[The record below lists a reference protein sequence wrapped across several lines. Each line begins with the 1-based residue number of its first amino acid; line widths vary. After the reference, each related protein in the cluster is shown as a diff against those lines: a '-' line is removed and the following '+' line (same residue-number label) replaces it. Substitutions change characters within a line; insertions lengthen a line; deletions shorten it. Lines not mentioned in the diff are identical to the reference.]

1 MSLTNPTRNVEI
13 YVSSSRVRKLI
24 VSNAG
29 TWGELRNEI
38 VRTTNIPMSDLDSEN
53 SKIFEGNQRVEL
65 VDPSTQLPTNIRLE
79 GGATTNDLLIVVT
92 PKQKVKSGVTRP
104 RPEIYQEI
112 RNLIDHHGETA
123 RNHFAGYTNISSDV
137 LENSI
142 VNFKRGLQSATLTPV
157 GPATSNSVDYRAVSA
172 QSIAMVSA
180 ALNLLAQAMELIE
193 QSGVTDAVSI
203 QVDPNISR
211 LQQIADSLT
220 R

>member
-1 MSLTNPTRNVEI
+1 MSFTNPTRNVEI

-79 GGATTNDLLIVVT
+79 GGITTNDLLIVVT
-92 PKQKVKSGVTRP
+92 PKQKVKSGTTRP

-112 RNLIDHHGETA
+112 RNLINSHGETA
-123 RNHFAGYTNISSDV
+123 RTHFAGYTNISSDV

-142 VNFKRGLQSATLTPV
+142 VNFKRGLQPATLTPV
-157 GPATSNSVDYRAVSA
+157 VPATSTSVSYHTVSA
-172 QSIAMVSA
+172 QSVSMVSA
-180 ALNLLAQAMELIE
+180 AFNLLAQAMELIE
-193 QSGVTDAVSI
+193 QSGITDAVNI
-203 QVDPNISR
+203 QVDPNITR